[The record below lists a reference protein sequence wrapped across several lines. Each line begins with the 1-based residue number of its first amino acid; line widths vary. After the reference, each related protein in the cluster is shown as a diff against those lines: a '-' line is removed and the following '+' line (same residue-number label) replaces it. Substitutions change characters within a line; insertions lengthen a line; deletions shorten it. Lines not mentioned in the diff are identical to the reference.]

1 MQASVLGPVVSI
13 FISDP
18 EEEVAELT
26 AVRFAAHS
34 RILGAINMLWRRA
47 AIPGNLGRLKERAD
61 RSLMKLNKDK

>member
-26 AVRFAAHS
+26 AVRLAANS
-34 RILGAINMLWRRA
+34 RILGAIDMLWRRA